1 MTFGTVELNTRRRR
15 KADPESD
22 EAGHGRGR
30 RWEGVYSNHQE
41 QYIYIYIQCI
51 VIHIVYDIYIH
62 MICLGSPFIY
72 SGRFF
77 FLIILIKTKKMII

>member
-1 MTFGTVELNTRRRR
+1 MAVCFLMTFGTVELNTRRRR

-41 QYIYIYIQCI
+41 QYIYISN
-51 VIHIVYDIYIH
+51 V
-62 MICLGSPFIY
+62 
-72 SGRFF
+72 
-77 FLIILIKTKKMII
+77 

>member
-1 MTFGTVELNTRRRR
+1 MTLTSRPTPRDGQVSAMAVCFLMTFGTVELNTRRRR

-51 VIHIVYDIYIH
+51 VIHIVYDLVI
-62 MICLGSPFIY
+62 
-72 SGRFF
+72 
-77 FLIILIKTKKMII
+77 